1 MAKRILI
8 CSSQSVKKMNSGTK
22 LNMTS
27 LEDDGNV
34 VLSSDSTEN

>member
-8 CSSQSVKKMNSGTK
+8 CSSQNVKKMNSGTK

-27 LEDDGNV
+27 LEGDGN